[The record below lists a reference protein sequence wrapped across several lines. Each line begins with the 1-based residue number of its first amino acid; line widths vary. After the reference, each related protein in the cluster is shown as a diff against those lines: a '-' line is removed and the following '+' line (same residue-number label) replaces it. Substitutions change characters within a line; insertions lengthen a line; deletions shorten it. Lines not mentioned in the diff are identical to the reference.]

1 MNNGNY
7 FKNKQIPHTESF
19 LWILLAGM
27 QQWVLEI
34 LSRKRNLWDEI
45 SDLFFFRIVLWRY
58 FWFPPF
64 HTGFSGY
71 STQPAITWELVGIS
85 DSQGHPNKVS
95 PMPRIWG
102 LRRCWEG
109 ARAQV
114 SEKTKGKQGTQLLQ
128 WTPEMD
134 SNEKRREACAVLA
147 L

>member
-1 MNNGNY
+1 METIL
-7 FKNKQIPHTESF
+7 KTNKYLTQKVF

-58 FWFPPF
+58 FWFSPF